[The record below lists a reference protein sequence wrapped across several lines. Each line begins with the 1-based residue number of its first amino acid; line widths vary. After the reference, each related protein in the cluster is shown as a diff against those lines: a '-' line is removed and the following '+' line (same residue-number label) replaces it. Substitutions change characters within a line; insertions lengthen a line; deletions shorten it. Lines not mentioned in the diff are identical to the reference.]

1 MNLWKILVGPNVE
14 QLRQLPDA
22 VVQTC
27 VSSPPYWGLRDYGT
41 GKWEGGDPDCP
52 HEPDRAM
59 PTSTLEGGKS
69 TQGQARVFRDV
80 CELCGA
86 RRIDKQIGL
95 ETSHDAYVAA
105 IAEVYAEVF
114 RVLRD
119 DGTLWINLGDT
130 YCSTAPGSDGDPINR
145 RGPFAGVSVERADA
159 SRKRRPE
166 TPTGLKPKDMVGIP
180 WRVAFALQGL
190 AVIPAR
196 SFSEWA
202 DDLAAARQAG
212 DWQVVELVEQ
222 RLRAAGLV
230 DVLAR
235 HGWYL
240 RADIIWSKPNPMP
253 ESVTDRPTKAH
264 EYFFLFAKSGSP
276 KYWSHRDRA
285 YRDGVYTQPEP
296 DYRWENKQTG
306 QEVTVEPDD
315 WRTLTFVDERG
326 KEQKLWRRL
335 NLWRGNDYYYD
346 AEAIFEPYAES
357 TLVEVEDGY
366 QGESMKFDE
375 LESETPFATAGL
387 QNPSD
392 TKRRIIESIRKRQGG
407 REARD
412 LHRNYQKSGET
423 PRLDGERW
431 NENDGRGFMPRKN
444 DDHVD
449 RRKHGVNE
457 WEKRP
462 TRDGAAKGVNG
473 RMPDRDGGFG
483 QPMVGRNKRSV
494 WQVSTQPYRE
504 AHFATYPEKL
514 IEPCILA
521 GSQPGDIVIDTFNGS
536 GTTGVVAT
544 GYDRHYIGFELNPKY
559 AGLSVTRISKLS
571 PLFTREAVDL
581 QELLEARRHDHRH
594 SENEVP
600 DAAPAESLEVS
611 VDASRDAGS
620 DLAEG

>member
-1 MNLWKILVGPNVE
+1 
-14 QLRQLPDA
+14 
-22 VVQTC
+22 
-27 VSSPPYWGLRDYGT
+27 
-41 GKWEGGDPDCP
+41 
-52 HEPDRAM
+52 M

-95 ETSHDAYVAA
+95 ETTHDAYVGA
-105 IAEVYAEVF
+105 IAEVYAEVY

-130 YCSTAPGSDGDPINR
+130 YCSVGGATGGVVGSDGTIGGDKYKTQ
-145 RGPFAGVSVERADA
+145 V
-159 SRKRRPE
+159 RPE
-166 TPTGLKPKDMVGIP
+166 ASDPEKLGRWNRDWGGLKVKDMVGIP
-180 WRVAFALQGL
+180 WRVAFALQGF

-196 SFSEWA
+196 SFSAWA

-235 HGWYL
+235 QGWYL
-240 RADIIWSKPNPMP
+240 RADVIWSKPNPMP
-253 ESVTDRPTKAH
+253 ESVTDRPTKSH
-264 EYFFLFAKSGSP
+264 EYFFLFAKSGTP

-296 DYRWENKQTG
+296 DYRWENKQTR
-306 QEVTVEPDD
+306 QEVRDEPAD

-326 KEQKLWRRL
+326 KEQKLWRRF

-357 TLVEVEDGY
+357 TMVEVEDGY

-375 LESETPFATAGL
+375 LESESKYATAGL

-412 LHRNYQKSGET
+412 LHRNYQKGDET

-431 NENDGRGFMPRKN
+431 NGNDGRGFERK
-444 DDHVD
+444 
-449 RRKHGVNE
+449 E
-457 WEKRP
+457 P
-462 TRDGAAKGVNG
+462 TRGEGYGAAKGVNG

-494 WQVSTQPYRE
+494 WPVATQPYRE

-521 GSQPGDIVIDTFNGS
+521 SSQPGDIVIDTFNGS

-544 GYDRHYIGFELNPKY
+544 GHDRHYIGFELNPKY
-559 AGLSVTRISKLS
+559 AGLTVTRISKLS

-611 VDASRDAGS
+611 VDASGDAGS